1 MPRRRIL
8 KRAPVVYILMQL
20 RFAPILAMAKYLPDI
35 QDALRRSGFPLMAED
50 AVKEVRVELN
60 DGAVQTATEHRVAW
74 HFQDAGK
81 TAAVVLR
88 PDSFVFHASAYQ
100 DFERFLEAALKA
112 LELVHHGASLGPISG
127 LGLRYVDVLCPDAQ
141 GSADRHLVAG
151 LAGVEG
157 RAFAQVEDVPNATGL
172 DAVRERRMLESVYR
186 TAHGMLVQRVIEN
199 AGQPALPP
207 DVLECKLKLRDL
219 HANTEGRF
227 VTLDTDHFRSEENT
241 PFDLSMVEK
250 GLRDLHAGTSA
261 AFFAAINEEGAASWE
276 Q

>member
-60 DGAVQTATEHRVAW
+60 DGAVQTATEHRMAW

-151 LAGVEG
+151 LAGVE
-157 RAFAQVEDVPNATGL
+157 
-172 DAVRERRMLESVYR
+172 AVYSEYTPEQSVTLLR
-186 TAHGMLVQRVIEN
+186 LAKKLGMLTT
-199 AGQPALPP
+199 GGS
-207 DVLECKLKLRDL
+207 DY
-219 HANTEGRF
+219 H
-227 VTLDTDHFRSEENT
+227 
-241 PFDLSMVEK
+241 
-250 GLRDLHAGTSA
+250 GLRKPDIALGTGRGGLRVPYAWLAGLKA
-261 AFFAAINEEGAASWE
+261 RAGPGRV
-276 Q
+276 

>member
-20 RFAPILAMAKYLPDI
+20 RFAPILAMTKYVPEI
-35 QDALRRSGFPLMAED
+35 QDALRRSGFPLTLED
-50 AVKEVRVELN
+50 AVKEVRVALN
-60 DGAVQTATEHRVAW
+60 DGAVKTATEHRVAW
-74 HFQDAGK
+74 HLQDAGQ

-100 DFERFLEAALKA
+100 DFEGFLEVALA
-112 LELVHHGASLGPISG
+112 TLELVHRHATLGPISG

-141 GSADRHLVAG
+141 GGADRHLVAG

-157 RAFAQVEDVPNATGL
+157 DTFAQVEDVPNAAGL
-172 DAVRERRMLESVYR
+172 NALRERRMLESVYR
-186 TAHGMLVQRVIEN
+186 TAHGVLVQRVIEN

-219 HANTEGRF
+219 QGSAEGRF
-227 VTLDTDHFRSEENT
+227 VTLDTDHFRNEENT
-241 PFDLSMVEK
+241 PFDLSIVEK

-261 AFFAAINEEGAASWE
+261 AFFAAINEEGAAAWE

>member
-20 RFAPILAMAKYLPDI
+20 RFAPILAMAKYIPDI
-35 QDALRRSGFPLMAED
+35 QDALRRSGFPLTVED

-60 DGAVQTATEHRVAW
+60 DGAVKTDTAQRVAW
-74 HFQDAGK
+74 HFQDAGR

-100 DFERFLEAALKA
+100 DFERFLEAALTA
-112 LELVHHGASLGPISG
+112 LELVHRHAALGPVSG
-127 LGLRYVDVLCPDAQ
+127 LGLRYVDVLCPDAE
-141 GSADRHLVAG
+141 GSADRHLVAA

-157 RAFAQVEDVPNATGL
+157 HAFAQVEDIPNAAGL
-172 DAVRERRMLESVYR
+172 DALRERRMLESVYR

-199 AGQPALPP
+199 AGQPALSP
-207 DVLECKLKLRDL
+207 DVIECRLKLRDL
-219 HANTEGRF
+219 QGTAEGRF
-227 VTLDTDHFRSEENT
+227 VTLDTDHFRDEENT
-241 PFDLSMVEK
+241 PFDLSIVEK